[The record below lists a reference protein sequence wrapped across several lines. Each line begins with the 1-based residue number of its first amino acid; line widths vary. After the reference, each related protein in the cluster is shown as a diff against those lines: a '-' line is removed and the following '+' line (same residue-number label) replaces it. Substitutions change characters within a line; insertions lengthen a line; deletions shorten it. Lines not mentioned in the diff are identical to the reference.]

1 MNDILTL
8 VSSIEN
14 LIVSFYK
21 KVWGEKCLYMAIDFV
36 LKAIR
41 SCTYDKEILVVRVS

>member
-8 VSSIEN
+8 VSSIEK

-41 SCTYDKEILVVRVS
+41 SCTYDKEIPVVRFS